1 VSSIET
7 CAICGRTILAGERT
21 RTYLGPDGEPH
32 LVCELCRS
40 RAEHLGWVWEEEAGD
55 LPPPAP
61 RRRSGS
67 LSSFLR
73 GRAEQLRDR
82 VEQRR
87 QREQA
92 DVEEAAWPAEEAAWP
107 DEEESAEPAEEEAAA
122 APPRPEPP
130 RRSPDPAAPGAG
142 VRARVP
148 ESPQTRLERAVA
160 RFNASD
166 EARTM
171 AGLMRT
177 LGQPWISVGLA
188 AGSPSEVRI
197 TVAWELSWYQW
208 GVDLRDELRPVYQ
221 IDKGQE
227 LDELDAPAR
236 QWNAS
241 AHEGGQLMLGRAPS
255 GEPGSG
261 A

>member
-1 VSSIET
+1 VSPNET
-7 CAICGRTILAGERT
+7 CAVCGRTILAGERT
-21 RTYLGPDGEPH
+21 RTYLSPDGEAH

-40 RAEHLGWVWEEEAGD
+40 RAEHLGWVWEEEAGE

-73 GRAEQLRDR
+73 GRAEQLRGR
-82 VEQRR
+82 VEERR
-87 QREQA
+87 QRE
-92 DVEEAAWPAEEAAWP
+92 EAGDAEEAAP
-107 DEEESAEPAEEEAAA
+107 GDEEATGEPAGEALAAA
-122 APPRPEPP
+122 DRPPIRP
-130 RRSPDPAAPGAG
+130 RASPDPAAPGAG
-142 VRARVP
+142 VRARAP

-177 LGQPWISVGLA
+177 LGQPWISVGIA

-255 GEPGSG
+255 GESGPGG
-261 A
+261 P